1 MKQKSLKLWHA
12 VSAWGILIILLLLFI
27 DSMTDFTSTERI
39 KNRMK
44 ENKENKEAFIGK
56 PEIEIKDGVFT
67 PEAMLAMGRLSDPQ
81 VSPDGTKILYGVSY
95 TSIDR
100 NRSCNNLYICNID
113 GSSVQRLTA
122 EGKSFS
128 NARWSADGESIAF
141 IQGEQIWTAKL
152 KGREGAYR
160 LGKKVQ
166 ISDVPAGISQFTLSP
181 DQSKV
186 MYVSTVQSALKKP
199 SDLYED
205 LDKSDAISAD
215 DLMYRHWDH
224 WVKKVPHTFVAG
236 FAFGKEGKNSIVPET
251 SKDRAGT
258 GRAGICHRSRRRQ
271 YHAFR

>member
-39 KNRMK
+39 KNRM
-44 ENKENKEAFIGK
+44 KENKEAFIGK

-141 IQGEQIWTAKL
+141 IQGGQIWTAKL
-152 KGREGAYR
+152 KGHEGAYR
-160 LGKKVQ
+160 LGKKVR
-166 ISDVPAGISQFTLSP
+166 ISDVPAGTSR
-181 DQSKV
+181 
-186 MYVSTVQSALKKP
+186 MP
-199 SDLYED
+199 S
-205 LDKSDAISAD
+205 
-215 DLMYRHWDH
+215 R
-224 WVKKVPHTFVAG
+224 PT
-236 FAFGKEGKNSIVPET
+236 T
-251 SKDRAGT
+251 
-258 GRAGICHRSRRRQ
+258 
-271 YHAFR
+271 